1 LPDDVPPPD
10 TEQVRFLKLRSER
23 LSQFWGRPMYL
34 RAGIVLP
41 RGWAEEPSRRYPLL
55 IHIGGFGTRYDHVL
69 EWMQPNASF
78 RRQWN
83 ADDAPRFILLQLD
96 GAGPLGDP
104 YQVNSDN
111 HGPYGDALTEEL
123 LPYVEAAYRCV
134 GQPHARVL
142 MGGSTGG
149 WVSLALQVF
158 YPGMFGGCWSGF
170 PDPPDFRALQ
180 LVNLYRDT
188 NAFVN
193 AAGFERPCAREIN
206 GDTQFTMRHETQL
219 ENVLGRGNQFVHSG
233 GQWGAW
239 NATFSPRGPDGQPR
253 AIWDPRTGAIDATV
267 AEAWKR
273 YDLRLRL
280 AQDWPRVGPLLRGK
294 IRIWMGDADTY
305 FLDSATRLF
314 DDFLQAADPP
324 ADARIEFA
332 PRQPHGWMPRS
343 WTELLREMQS
353 AVNAQAPHSSASY
366 EEAFRHRFGSVLGC
380 PHCRVTR

>member
-1 LPDDVPPPD
+1 
-10 TEQVRFLKLRSER
+10 
-23 LSQFWGRPMYL
+23 
-34 RAGIVLP
+34 
-41 RGWAEEPSRRYPLL
+41 
-55 IHIGGFGTRYDHVL
+55 
-69 EWMQPNASF
+69 
-78 RRQWN
+78 
-83 ADDAPRFILLQLD
+83 
-96 GAGPLGDP
+96 
-104 YQVNSDN
+104 
-111 HGPYGDALTEEL
+111 
-123 LPYVEAAYRCV
+123 
-134 GQPHARVL
+134 
-142 MGGSTGG
+142 
-149 WVSLALQVF
+149 
-158 YPGMFGGCWSGF
+158 MFGGCWSGF

-219 ENVLGRGNQFVHSG
+219 ENVLGLGNSFIHSG

-253 AIWDPRTGAIDATV
+253 AIWDARTGQIDAEV
-267 AEAWKR
+267 ANAWKR

-280 AQDWPRVGPLLRGK
+280 AADWPRVGPLLRGK

-314 DDFLQAADPP
+314 DEFLQAAEPP

-353 AVNAQAPHSSASY
+353 AVNGQAPRPSASY
-366 EEAFRHRFGSVLGC
+366 EDAFRHRFGPVLGC